1 MLRGKVY
8 AILIIGIALFMFGG
22 VSPVLG
28 ELLITK
34 LEFIEIIEPEFMEVS
49 EFEFMEVTDPEFME
63 VTEPEFAGVTGVEL
77 FVTTAPRP
85 GVTVWGGELKSV
97 EYLMC
102 APLNGLPTPK
112 ECWYKG
118 Q

>member
-1 MLRGKVY
+1 MPKI
-8 AILIIGIALFMFGG
+8 AILIAIG
-22 VSPVLG
+22 
-28 ELLITK
+28 LIFFAASHSFAVEP
-34 LEFIEIIEPEFMEVS
+34 EFVEVIEPEFMEVTD
-49 EFEFMEVTDPEFME
+49 FEFMEVTDPEFGE
-63 VTEPEFAGVTGVEL
+63 VTEPEFAGVTGVEY

-85 GVTVWGGELKSV
+85 GVTVLGGELKSV

-102 APLNGLPTPK
+102 APVNGLPTPK